1 MQAIDITTE
10 EKAMTSHINVARIA
24 GLLLFAGIVF
34 SLPTDLTESIVDAPD
49 YLTSIAAHSTQV
61 MGGGLLAFLA
71 AVISGS
77 TAIALY
83 PVLKKQNEALAL
95 GAVGF
100 GLIAAVFYIMN
111 VIGLLSLVLLSQDF
125 VKAGAPD
132 ASAYHL
138 VGSVIQAARSSAIFT
153 FGVSASGLSELMF
166 FVVFYQSRLIPRW
179 LAGWGV
185 FATLC
190 LLIVAFVVLFGVKPG
205 SPLETALNLPIVT
218 QQILLIGWL
227 MFKGFTPSALAS
239 RSAQPA
245 VTR

>member
-10 EKAMTSHINVARIA
+10 KKAVTSHRNVARIA

-34 SLPTDLTESIVDAPD
+34 SLPTDFTESIADAPD

-61 MGGGLLAFLA
+61 MGGALLAFLS

-83 PVLKKQNEALAL
+83 PVLKKQNEGLAL

-132 ASAYHL
+132 ASAYHV
-138 VGSVIQAARSSAIFT
+138 VGTVIQAARSSAAFT
-153 FGVSASGLSELMF
+153 FGVSATGLSVLLF
-166 FVVFYQSRLIPRW
+166 SVVFYQSRLIPRW
-179 LAGWGV
+179 LSGLGV
-185 FATLC
+185 FASLC
-190 LLIVAFVVLFGVKPG
+190 LVIVAFVVLFGVKPG
-205 SPLETALNLPIVT
+205 SPVETALNLPILAQEIV
-218 QQILLIGWL
+218 LIGWL
-227 MFKGFTPSALAS
+227 IFKGFTPSAS
-239 RSAQPA
+239 TQGRKQ
-245 VTR
+245 

>member
-1 MQAIDITTE
+1 MHTIDITTE
-10 EKAMTSHINVARIA
+10 EKPMTSYRTVARIA
-24 GLLLFAGIVF
+24 GLLLFAGILF
-34 SLPTDLTESIVDAPD
+34 SLPTDLTESLVTAPD

-61 MGGGLLAFLA
+61 MGGALVAFLS

-83 PVLKKQNEALAL
+83 PVLRKQNEGLAL

-100 GLIAAVFYIMN
+100 GLIQAIFYFLN
-111 VIGLLSLVLLSQDF
+111 VLGLIALVMLSQDF

-153 FGVSASGLSELMF
+153 FGVSASGLSELLF

-218 QQILLIGWL
+218 QQIVLIGWL

-239 RSAQPA
+239 LSAQPA
-245 VTR
+245 VPQ